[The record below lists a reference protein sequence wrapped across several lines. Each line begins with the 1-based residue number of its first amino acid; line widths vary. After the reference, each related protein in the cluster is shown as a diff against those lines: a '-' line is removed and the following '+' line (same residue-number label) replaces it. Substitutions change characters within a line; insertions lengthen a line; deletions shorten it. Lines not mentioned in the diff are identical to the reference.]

1 MNWTQ
6 EATLLAPI
14 LVVGI
19 GIGVAQLKSYQ
30 ASAAAQKHQA
40 LNYLAGLGVRIGD
53 DAMALLRATPGLT
66 PAGVLSWA
74 INEFQATA
82 PDAIATLGSD
92 AASLGVEN
100 LVRRGI
106 LGSAQ
111 GGELDDAAAAVIKA
125 LAPSAATAK
134 VSPNQLAAVSAAV
147 AASVPVTFETVQ
159 AMIEAALAKPAAAP
173 PKPMMSA
180 EMAAALVSPSA
191 EARVDAS
198 HVPLA
203 G

>member
-1 MNWTQ
+1 MDWTQ

-14 LVVGI
+14 LAVGI
-19 GIGVAQLKSYQ
+19 GIGVAQLKAYQ
-30 ASAAAQKHQA
+30 ASAAAQKHQT

-159 AMIEAALAKPAAAP
+159 AMIEAAFAKSAPAPVPPAA
-173 PKPMMSA
+173 KPMMSA

-191 EARVDAS
+191 VAIA
-198 HVPLA
+198 P
-203 G
+203 

>member
-6 EATLLAPI
+6 EATLLTPI
-14 LVVGI
+14 LLIGI
-19 GIGVAQLKSYQ
+19 GMGVAQLKAYQ
-30 ASAAAQKHQA
+30 ASAAAQKHQT

-111 GGELDDAAAAVIKA
+111 GGQMDDAAVAVIKA

-159 AMIEAALAKPAAAP
+159 AMIEAALAKPTPALAPVPPAPPVVEPSAAP
-173 PKPMMSA
+173 TAPASP
-180 EMAAALVSPSA
+180 LVSA
-191 EARVDAS
+191 VA
-198 HVPLA
+198 LA
-203 G
+203 P